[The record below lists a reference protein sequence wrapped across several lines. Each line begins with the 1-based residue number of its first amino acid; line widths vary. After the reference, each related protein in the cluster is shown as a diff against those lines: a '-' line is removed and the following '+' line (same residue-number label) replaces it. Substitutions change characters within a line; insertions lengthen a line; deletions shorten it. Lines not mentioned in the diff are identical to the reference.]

1 MQEYWHRLLIMEQSG
16 DVKKRKLDDGSN
28 GGPVEFSEEE
38 LKQILAPLSKEQVV
52 NLLVNT

>member
-28 GGPVEFSEEE
+28 GGSVEVSEEE
-38 LKQILAPLSKEQVV
+38 LKQLLAPLSKEQVV
-52 NLLVNT
+52 NLLVNA